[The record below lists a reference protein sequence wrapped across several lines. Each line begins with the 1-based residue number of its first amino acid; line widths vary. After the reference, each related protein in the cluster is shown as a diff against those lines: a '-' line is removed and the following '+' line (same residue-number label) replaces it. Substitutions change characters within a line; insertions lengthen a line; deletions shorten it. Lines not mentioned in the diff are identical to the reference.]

1 MRRPPWQNPACAA
14 RKRAGVEPM
23 SDSPSSSRVLIV
35 DDDDAMRAALHRL
48 FKAAGFAV
56 ETFASGPELLA
67 NGDLARPG
75 VLLLDVLMPGMT
87 GLELQEALVKRGPT
101 PPIVFLTASH
111 SVPMAVTA
119 MQRGAVDFVE
129 KPFENED
136 LVARVRRALRQAP
149 KPADT
154 GRRADYERKRA
165 TLTPREREV
174 MDLVV
179 TGKTNKE
186 IARVLDVSPRTVEV
200 HRFRVM
206 DKMEAASLA
215 ALVSMALGHGE

>member
-1 MRRPPWQNPACAA
+1 MT
-14 RKRAGVEPM
+14 E
-23 SDSPSSSRVLIV
+23 PSSPPRVFIV

-48 FKAAGFAV
+48 FKSSGFEV
-56 ETFASGPELLA
+56 EAFASAQALLDHP
-67 NGDLARPG
+67 DLSRSG

-87 GLELQEALVKRGPT
+87 GLELQEALVRRGPT
-101 PPIVFLTASH
+101 PPVVFLTASH

-129 KPFENED
+129 KPFENDD
-136 LVARVRRALRQAP
+136 LVARVRRALLHAPRREDQA
-149 KPADT
+149 
-154 GRRADYERKRA
+154 RRAEYERRRA
-165 TLTPREREV
+165 ALTPREREV

-215 ALVSMALGHGE
+215 ALVAMALDHGD

>member
-1 MRRPPWQNPACAA
+1 MT
-14 RKRAGVEPM
+14 E
-23 SDSPSSSRVLIV
+23 PSSPPRVFIV

-48 FKAAGFAV
+48 FKSSGFEV
-56 ETFASGPELLA
+56 EAFASAQALLDHP
-67 NGDLARPG
+67 DLSRSG

-87 GLELQEALVKRGPT
+87 GLELQEALVRRGPT
-101 PPIVFLTASH
+101 PPVVFLTASH

-129 KPFENED
+129 KPFENAD
-136 LVARVRRALRQAP
+136 LVARVQRALRHAPRREDQA
-149 KPADT
+149 
-154 GRRADYERKRA
+154 RRAEYERRRA
-165 TLTPREREV
+165 GLTPREREV

-186 IARVLDVSPRTVEV
+186 IARLLDVSPRTVEV

-215 ALVSMALGHGE
+215 ALVAMALDHGS

>member
-1 MRRPPWQNPACAA
+1 
-14 RKRAGVEPM
+14 
-23 SDSPSSSRVLIV
+23 
-35 DDDDAMRAALHRL
+35 MRAALHRL
-48 FKAAGFAV
+48 FKSSGFEV
-56 ETFASGPELLA
+56 EAFASAQALLDHP
-67 NGDLARPG
+67 DLSRSG

-87 GLELQEALVKRGPT
+87 GLELQEALVRRGPT
-101 PPIVFLTASH
+101 PPVVFLTASH

-129 KPFENED
+129 KPFENDD
-136 LVARVRRALRQAP
+136 LVARVRRALRHAP
-149 KPADT
+149 RREDHA
-154 GRRADYERKRA
+154 RRAEYERRRA
-165 TLTPREREV
+165 ALTPREREV

-215 ALVSMALGHGE
+215 ALVAMALDHGD

>member
-1 MRRPPWQNPACAA
+1 MTEPAT
-14 RKRAGVEPM
+14 
-23 SDSPSSSRVLIV
+23 SPRVLIV
-35 DDDDAMRAALHRL
+35 DDDDAMRAALFRL
-48 FKAAGFAV
+48 FKSAGFGV

-67 NGDLARPG
+67 QGDLARPG

-87 GLELQEALVKRGPT
+87 GLELQEELLKRGPT

-129 KPFENED
+129 KPFENDD
-136 LVARVRRALRQAP
+136 LVARVQRALRHAP
-149 KPADT
+149 RQEDQT
-154 GRRADYERKRA
+154 RRTEYERKRA

-206 DKMEAASLA
+206 DKMEAPSLA
-215 ALVSMALGHGE
+215 ALVGMALGHGG